1 MNNIELSVLISG
13 IIFFAIIN
21 YYFCFYKEEQI
32 NNKSIEHNKIIPLY
46 NKAKNQK
53 HECGKN
59 NARFDKEC
67 EKNSYEKY
75 QIEQLMNS
83 LEKLSDR
90 TVINFVDDNNKI
102 IKKVDC

>member
-1 MNNIELSVLISG
+1 MNNIELSILISG
-13 IIFFAIIN
+13 IVFFAIIN

-53 HECGKN
+53 HEC
-59 NARFDKEC
+59 

-83 LEKLSDR
+83 LENLSDR
-90 TVINFVDDNNKI
+90 TVINFIDDSGKI
-102 IKKVDC
+102 IKKVDF